1 MLLNKKW
8 IRMNTNFQSLSTNGD
23 VKIISSTTG
32 RMKVMKDA
40 TSVTDEDLT
49 SISRK
54 TVSADV

>member
-1 MLLNKKW
+1 
-8 IRMNTNFQSLSTNGD
+8 MNTNFQSLSTNGD
-23 VKIISSTTG
+23 VKIISSTAG

-40 TSVTDEDLT
+40 TSGTDEDLT